1 MFIAFKSLLLC
12 WLQECQGDEV
22 RAMLEGLTQSI
33 PEAKKLA
40 KYWICCMRLE
50 QMGPL
55 EKLIAV
61 YEEAVLAG
69 AVVSSL
75 SWT

>member
-1 MFIAFKSLLLC
+1 
-12 WLQECQGDEV
+12 
-22 RAMLEGLTQSI
+22 MLEDLTHSI
-33 PEAKKLA
+33 PGAKKLA

-61 YEEAVLAG
+61 YEEAILAG
-69 AVVSSL
+69 AMVSSL
-75 SWT
+75 SGSLRFNKYEGMKVWSI

>member
-1 MFIAFKSLLLC
+1 
-12 WLQECQGDEV
+12 
-22 RAMLEGLTQSI
+22 MLECLTQSI

-61 YEEAVLAG
+61 YEEAILAG

-75 SWT
+75 S